1 MAGADPVIA
10 LAPAAHPA
18 LVGRPYLYGL
28 AAGGERGVG
37 PVITRLGDE
46 MKRTMRL
53 WGVRRIAEPRP
64 VGARLVSLGGESAS
78 PGTPS

>member
-1 MAGADPVIA
+1 M
-10 LAPAAHPA
+10 
-18 LVGRPYLYGL
+18 
-28 AAGGERGVG
+28 G

-53 WGVRRIAEPRP
+53 WGVSGIAELRP
-64 VGARLVSLGGESAS
+64 MGGPLVSLGGESAS